1 MVVKKRR
8 IIRREGDLEVIA
20 KDVIAC
26 ERCPRLRSYCA
37 EVARLK
43 RKAYQGEEYWGRPVP
58 GFGDPAAWLLIVG
71 LAPGAH
77 GSNRTG
83 RMFTGDRS
91 GEWLY
96 GELHRQG
103 LASSPRSVHGG
114 DGLTLHGVF
123 ISAAGR
129 CAPPDN
135 KPAPEELDNCRE
147 YLVREMA
154 ALPDVRVRLA
164 LGRVALDS
172 ILKSRR
178 ELGLP
183 DLKPRPDLAH
193 AASVA
198 LPEGG
203 FLLSSYHPSQ
213 QNTSTGKLTA
223 PMWRAVFDKAR
234 ALAGP

>member
-1 MVVKKRR
+1 VVRP
-8 IIRREGDLEVIA
+8 ELEAIA
-20 KDVIAC
+20 GDVIAC
-26 ERCPRLRSYCA
+26 ELCPRLRAYCA
-37 EVARLK
+37 EVARVK
-43 RKAYQGEEYWGRPVP
+43 RKAYEDEGYWGRPVP

-77 GSNRTG
+77 GANRTG

-96 GELHRQG
+96 GELHRQR
-103 LASSPRSVHGG
+103 LASAPLSRARD
-114 DGLTLHGVF
+114 DGLTLSGVY
-123 ISAAGR
+123 ITAAGR

-135 KPAPEELDNCRE
+135 KPTLTELDHCRG

-154 ALPDVRVRLA
+154 ALEHARVKLA
-164 LGRVALDS
+164 LGRIAFDA
-172 ILKSRR
+172 ILKARS

-183 DLKPRPDLAH
+183 TLRPLPRFGHGAH
-193 AASVA
+193 SV

-213 QNTSTGKLTA
+213 QNTSTGKLTL
-223 PMWRAVFDKAR
+223 PMWRAVFDQAR
-234 ALAGP
+234 ELGRP

>member
-1 MVVKKRR
+1 VTQ
-8 IIRREGDLEVIA
+8 ELEAIA
-20 KDVIAC
+20 GVARDVIAC
-26 ERCPRLRSYCA
+26 ELCPRLRAYCA
-37 EVARLK
+37 EVARVK
-43 RKAYQGEEYWGRPVP
+43 RKAYEGEEYWGRPVP

-77 GSNRTG
+77 GANRTG

-96 GELHRQG
+96 EELFRQG
-103 LASSPRSVHGG
+103 LASAPRSRARD
-114 DGLTLHGVF
+114 DGLILTGVY
-123 ISAAGR
+123 IAAAGR

-135 KPAPEELDNCRE
+135 KPTLEELDHCRG

-154 ALPDVRVRLA
+154 ALAEARVKLA
-164 LGRVALDS
+164 LGRIAFDA
-172 ILKSRR
+172 ILKARG

-183 DLKPRPDLAH
+183 ALRPLPKFGHGAR
-193 AASVA
+193 AV

-213 QNTSTGKLTA
+213 QNTSTGKLTL
-223 PMWRAVFDKAR
+223 PMWRAVFDQAR
-234 ALAGP
+234 DLGRP